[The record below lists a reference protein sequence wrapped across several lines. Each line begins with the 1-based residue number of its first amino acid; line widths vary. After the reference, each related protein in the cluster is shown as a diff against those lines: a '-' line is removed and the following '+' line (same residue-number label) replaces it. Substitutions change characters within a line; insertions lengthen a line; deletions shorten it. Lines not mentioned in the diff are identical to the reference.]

1 MSVISGTIRGCS
13 LVSDTFSGKGNR
25 QVWLLTADFAAYS
38 ASGDSAALAG
48 VGAAISAK
56 ARDSRSRTLRWAAPA
71 FAGIDASGTAVY
83 ACGTTGGTQ
92 MALEVSTDALAG
104 TLCDS
109 AGTEINTAGVTQGVG
124 LLVGVDAA

>member
-1 MSVISGTIRGCS
+1 MSVISGTIRGCT

-25 QVWLLTADFAAYS
+25 QVWLLTADFAAYGTS
-38 ASGDSAALAG
+38 DSAALAG

-92 MALEVSTDALAG
+92 MAMEVSTDALAG

-109 AGTEINTAGVTQGVG
+109 AGTEIATAGVTQGVG